1 MLLLTHCTF
10 SPYRLPLRQP
20 WVSARGG
27 FAVREGW
34 LVRLATDAGLIG
46 YGDCAPLPQAGTES
60 MDSAVACLSGWAA
73 TLPGLPLEAALG
85 RVTASLSPGSLPEG
99 APAARCGLETAL
111 LDLLAQQA
119 GLSLARWLN
128 LSSSSAVKVNAVLGG
143 LDGQVIE
150 RALAALAEG
159 YSVLKLKVGL
169 AAGHEEIRLL
179 HDLAQRLP
187 VGVSLR
193 LDANRAWNEREAENF
208 LGALAGLP
216 VESVEDPLAHPDGAG
231 WLRLQDKVP
240 FPLAADESLRIMGA
254 EAVFDRTPVRRVVL
268 KPMVLGGL
276 VAALALARRACEA
289 DVECVVTTTVDSAVG
304 VTAALHLAAAVANDL
319 AHGLATS
326 PWLES
331 DVGNPPRATGGMLC
345 LVDRPGLGCIP
356 GERSEHSEKIFLS

>member
-1 MLLLTHCTF
+1 MRLTHCTF
-10 SPYRLPLRQP
+10 APYRLPLRQP

-34 LVRLATDAGLIG
+34 LVRLVTDAGLIG

-73 TLPGLPLEAALG
+73 ALPGLPLEVALG
-85 RVTASLSPGSLPEG
+85 RITASAAG
-99 APAARCGLETAL
+99 APAACCGLETAL
-111 LDLLAQQA
+111 LDLLAQRA
-119 GLSLARWLN
+119 GLPLARWLN
-128 LSSSSAVKVNAVLGG
+128 PRSSAAVKVNAVLGG
-143 LDGQVIE
+143 LDRQVTE
-150 RALAALAEG
+150 RALAAVAEG

-169 AAGHEEIRLL
+169 AAGHEEIPLL
-179 HDLAQRLP
+179 HDLVRCLP
-187 VGVSLR
+187 AGVSLR
-193 LDANRAWNEREAENF
+193 LDANCAWNEAEAEDF

-216 VESVEDPLAHPDGAG
+216 VESVEDPLASPDRAG
-231 WLRLQDKVP
+231 WLRLQAKVP

-254 EAVFDRTPVRRVVL
+254 DAAFNQPSVRRVVL

-276 VAALALARRACEA
+276 VSALALARQAREA

-326 PWLES
+326 AWLLR
-331 DVGNPPRATGGMLC
+331 DVGEAP
-345 LVDRPGLGCIP
+345 LVAEGVLRLGSDPGLGCCP
-356 GERSEHSEKIFLS
+356 VTGEKNIF

>member
-1 MLLLTHCTF
+1 
-10 SPYRLPLRQP
+10 
-20 WVSARGG
+20 
-27 FAVREGW
+27 
-34 LVRLATDAGLIG
+34 
-46 YGDCAPLPQAGTES
+46 
-60 MDSAVACLSGWAA
+60 
-73 TLPGLPLEAALG
+73 
-85 RVTASLSPGSLPEG
+85 
-99 APAARCGLETAL
+99 
-111 LDLLAQQA
+111 LLAQQA